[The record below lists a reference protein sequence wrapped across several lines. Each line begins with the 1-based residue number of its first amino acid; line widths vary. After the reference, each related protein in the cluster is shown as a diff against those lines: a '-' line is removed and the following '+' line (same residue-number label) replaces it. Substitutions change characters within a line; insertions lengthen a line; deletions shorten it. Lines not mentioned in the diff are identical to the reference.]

1 MKNMKAQKHR
11 SSLKPILITV
21 LVLAVL
27 GAAAWGG
34 WTWYDNNV
42 DRSGWV
48 QEENTVYYKDFH
60 GKYVSGWQTIGES
73 VYYFQDDNA
82 MALSWQVIGGK
93 AYYFGDNGPMRTGWQ
108 TIEEA
113 LYYFGSDGVLL
124 TGWQEIDGETYYFD
138 GSGAAVSGWLDF
150 DGQRYYLDCGI
161 PARGWLE
168 QEGGRY
174 CFAEDGA
181 MYVGWQ
187 TLEEQTYYFREDGI
201 VAVGHTELEDGCYY
215 FGEDGAMHTGWL
227 DAPIGKTYFREDGT
241 QAFGWTEIDG
251 SRYYFSEDGAMYVG
265 WLQEGEYHY
274 YLQEDGTAAVG
285 PKQIDGNTHYFTPK
299 GIHVVLVNRSNYVPS
314 YYKVNLVT
322 VTGWHQVDALCLEPL
337 QQMLADCNAAG
348 IEYTFNSAYR
358 TYAMQREI
366 LDVRTQEHQ
375 DNYGM
380 SYEEARAVA
389 LRTVAYPGTS
399 EHQLGLAVDILGE
412 EAKAWLGEH
421 CWEYGFILRYTAEKQ
436 AITGFVEELWH
447 FRYVGKEV
455 SMDMKDSGLCLE
467 EYLGA
472 A

>member
-1 MKNMKAQKHR
+1 MKAQKHR

-82 MALSWQVIGGK
+82 MALSWQVMSGK

-174 CFAEDGA
+174 CFA
-181 MYVGWQ
+181 
-187 TLEEQTYYFREDGI
+187 
-201 VAVGHTELEDGCYY
+201 
-215 FGEDGAMHTGWL
+215 
-227 DAPIGKTYFREDGT
+227 
-241 QAFGWTEIDG
+241 
-251 SRYYFSEDGAMYVG
+251 EDGAMYVG